1 MVPNIFFQLSPV
13 ITISCLLNILNS
25 EINQPHQGKQ
35 MCSDTM
41 FLLLAHQTI
50 LHICVPKMYF
60 MKSATVDQPILSQ
73 FPKSKSNCEM
83 VTSCKFTRPCSQLG
97 TFESIQH
104 NAMVLVV
111 KGSLSCI
118 PIMKVAGAL
127 LGIDSGIGLQLV
139 RLTIHISAN
148 FKSV

>member
-1 MVPNIFFQLSPV
+1 MAPTIFFQLSPV
-13 ITISCLLNILNS
+13 ITISCFLKVLKS
-25 EINQPHQGKQ
+25 EINQPHQGKE

-60 MKSATVDQPILSQ
+60 MKSTTVDQPILPQ
-73 FPKSKSNCEM
+73 FLKSKSNCEKLK
-83 VTSCKFTRPCSQLG
+83 TCNFTRQCSQLG
-97 TFESIQH
+97 TFGSIQH

-118 PIMKVAGAL
+118 PIIKVA
-127 LGIDSGIGLQLV
+127 
-139 RLTIHISAN
+139 
-148 FKSV
+148 

>member
-1 MVPNIFFQLSPV
+1 MAPTIFFQLSPV
-13 ITISCLLNILNS
+13 ITISCLLKVLNS

-60 MKSATVDQPILSQ
+60 MKSATVDQPILPQ
-73 FPKSKSNCEM
+73 FLKSKSNCEM
-83 VTSCKFTRPCSQLG
+83 VTTCNFTRQCSQLG
-97 TFESIQH
+97 TFGSIQH
-104 NAMVLVV
+104 NAMVLAV

-118 PIMKVAGAL
+118 PIIKVARSTTGY
-127 LGIDSGIGLQLV
+127 
-139 RLTIHISAN
+139 
-148 FKSV
+148 